1 MNKEELFHQMVKN
14 QRDDIP
20 EDYKLYYKDMKR
32 VIKKIDSSIFNE
44 NCTIWKGYIT
54 FNKNYYVNFYLYG
67 KKLSLHR
74 LLYINFIGDLYDNTY
89 LTFKCKNKGCI
100 NLNCICIKKNYNKQ
114 IINTNNKLFTV
125 SFF

>member
-1 MNKEELFHQMVKN
+1 MNKEELFNQMIN
-14 QRDDIP
+14 QQRKDIP

-32 VIKKIDSSIFNE
+32 VIKKIDNSIFNST
-44 NCTIWKGYIT
+44 CCVWKGYIT

-74 LLYINFIGDLYDNTY
+74 LLYINFIGDLSDNTY

-100 NLNCICIKKNYNKQ
+100 SLNCICIKRNYNKQ
-114 IINTNNKLFTV
+114 IVNSNNKLFTV